1 MYAST
6 RSSWYLRPKTLLGDI
21 DTRRLIPCVDFG
33 RACDVVRVI
42 DISQSSTSPAT
53 SLFLGLTCSGTLFSA
68 TLSSSPRT
76 LAQNA
81 NSFTVS
87 GDFIVYT
94 TLAHEAHFVSASL
107 LATADA
113 STDVGGERRRV
124 ERGSRIVTSIP
135 STMSLVLQMPRGN
148 LETVNP
154 RPMVMA
160 TIHADTDAC
169 VFFSLRDP
177 DCTYEV
183 TTRGNYRKAFLACRK
198 HRIDLNV
205 IVDRD
210 PKLFRERLPSFIEQV
225 CDVDYINLFLTNL
238 GSVIFSELYLLALIR
253 VRSQGSQSPEV
264 ISELCDA
271 VRKELEAQDIEK
283 YINSILTAYVVKR
296 PPDLDAGLRVLLQL
310 RGITTL
316 FLDGE
321 P

>member
-6 RSSWYLRPKTLLGDI
+6 RSSWYLCPETLLDDI
-21 DTRRLIPCVDFG
+21 DSRRLIPCVDFG

-68 TLSSSPRT
+68 TSSSSPRT

-87 GDFIVYT
+87 GDFVVYT

-160 TIHADTDAC
+160 TIHADT
-169 VFFSLRDP
+169 
-177 DCTYEV
+177 TYEV

-296 PPDLDAGLRVLLQL
+296 PPDLEAGLRVLLQL